1 MAMILDPRQHISLYT
16 TWALNFLII
25 MSEKI
30 FHILFDLAGKIIS
43 VKERSIDFSEIT
55 SRTKSPSYSNQM
67 IKDLSSNTVHWEVVV
82 GKLFKM
88 FWHSRGWKLCIEKK
102 TLLTLG
108 VLSYLHTW
116 IVNWNARKIAWD

>member
-1 MAMILDPRQHISLYT
+1 
-16 TWALNFLII
+16 

-88 FWHSRGWKLCIEKK
+88 F
-102 TLLTLG
+102 
-108 VLSYLHTW
+108 
-116 IVNWNARKIAWD
+116 